1 MQLQNRAEYDPV
13 QFQIARIFSGRT
25 EEINKRKSEFL
36 PDIREK
42 EASKA
47 TTWPSCYPDTIGIP
61 LPTCPYPFMEGSPGN
76 SEDLGSTV
84 AGGRK
89 DLLYRSH

>member
-42 EASKA
+42 EASK
-47 TTWPSCYPDTIGIP
+47 TTT
-61 LPTCPYPFMEGSPGN
+61 
-76 SEDLGSTV
+76 
-84 AGGRK
+84 
-89 DLLYRSH
+89 